1 MKGNKGNNPET
12 NTDLTGIS
20 FPSVPQNDLPGT
32 SSVPKEQNLEDRLA
46 ALKGPIP
53 KDGELEARLEALKG
67 PVQTEKELQDRLAD
81 LKGAPR
87 KAELDVAPLD
97 PVERLIAQTKDQV
110 RLEKPEKDAAA
121 FSEKVM
127 SAELRANFGGES
139 MFSKVPNHALSAT
152 QPENNKAPLAKRTV
166 KDRVADIEA
175 PKELVKEKVTQL
187 ERESRTK
194 ATTSTIQEG
203 TVKDRVAALEKSL
216 QPKTAKLQ
224 ADLSPKK
231 QESKEKPVGFIKRMG
246 EKIRDTLNK
255 IKDKVK
261 TTFQAK
267 DGGVGKKGTSTKKPL
282 NEQKMNQLVQGTRT
296 ALEDNKSLKAP
307 ESRPTTASSKI
318 SSKGR

>member
-1 MKGNKGNNPET
+1 MKGNKGNNLET

-67 PVQTEKELQDRLAD
+67 PVPTEKELQDRLAD

-121 FSEKVM
+121 FSKKVM

-139 MFSKVPNHALSAT
+139 MFPKVPTHALPDTTPTKPSQAT
-152 QPENNKAPLAKRTV
+152 PV
-166 KDRVADIEA
+166 KDRVADIGA
-175 PKELVKEKVTQL
+175 PKKLVKEKVTPL
-187 ERESRTK
+187 ETEPRIK

-282 NEQKMNQLVQGTRT
+282 DNKQMNQLVRDTKK
-296 ALEDNKSLKAP
+296 ALAENKDLKGSA
-307 ESRPTTASSKI
+307 SRSKTASSKI